1 MQASSRQM
9 QYVCSHSKIKKDV
22 ALSNHVPLLKRALE
36 SFVFR
41 VKEMLALNNAV
52 DVFWLGNLRQRD
64 IQGQEI
70 PSQIM
75 SQSIAN
81 EEDLVEESDIDMEVE
96 ENGGEK
102 EEEEDSLEY

>member
-1 MQASSRQM
+1 M

-22 ALSNHVPLLKRALE
+22 ALSNNVPLLKRALE

-75 SQSIAN
+75 SQSN
-81 EEDLVEESDIDMEVE
+81 DDVEDDLVDESDIDMEVE
-96 ENGGEK
+96 DNGTEEK
-102 EEEEDSLEY
+102 ENEEESLEY

>member
-1 MQASSRQM
+1 M

-22 ALSNHVPLLKRALE
+22 ALSNNVPLLKRALE

-75 SQSIAN
+75 SQSIA
-81 EEDLVEESDIDMEVE
+81 EDDVEDDLVDESDIDMEVDDNGNGDK
-96 ENGGEK
+96 EN
-102 EEEEDSLEY
+102 EEESLEY